1 MLMNATIQHHDAI
14 DWQQC
19 LILANNNAEIAND
32 LLTLFIAD
40 LPSVLKNMKKSLA
53 TEDYHK
59 LKDQAHRLHGATCYC
74 GVPRLKLA
82 VQNLEKHLKND
93 ESKKL
98 PFNNIKIKALFKK
111 LLDEISHVQKTYTAN
126 NFRSEEV

>member
-1 MLMNATIQHHDAI
+1 MNTIAQHHIAI

-19 LILANNNAEIAND
+19 LVLANNNVEIAND

-40 LPSVLKNMKKSLA
+40 LPSVLKNMKKSLKE
-53 TEDYHK
+53 EDYHK

-74 GVPRLKLA
+74 GVPRLKEA
-82 VQNLEKHLKND
+82 VQNLEIRLKTD

-98 PFNNIKIKALFKK
+98 SFNHIKIKVLFEK
-111 LLDEISHVQKTYTAN
+111 LLEEINNVQMAYTAN
-126 NFRSEEV
+126 NFRTEQV

>member
-1 MLMNATIQHHDAI
+1 MTTTAERHEVI

-19 LILANNNAEIAND
+19 LKLANNNAEIAND

-40 LPSVLKNMKKSLA
+40 LPSVCTNMTQSFEN
-53 TEDYHK
+53 EDFQA

-74 GVPRLKLA
+74 GVPRLKKA
-82 VQNLEKHLKND
+82 VYNLEVHLKND

-98 PFNNIKIKALFKK
+98 PFNNIKIKVLFDK
-111 LLDEISHVQKTYTAN
+111 LLEEIKSVESTYSEN
-126 NFRSEEV
+126 NFRNGSV